1 MFTLKNNLIIIKY
14 MVEKRKRG
22 RPKKDSVMETIAVR
36 LPYETILEI
45 DNYVNQVK
53 KNFQGMNVTRADAI
67 RQLINNGLII
77 KSEKKEP
84 SDIEEEKRRFWD

>member
-1 MFTLKNNLIIIKY
+1 

-67 RQLINNGLII
+67 RQLISNGLII

>member
-1 MFTLKNNLIIIKY
+1 
-14 MVEKRKRG
+14 MVVKRNRG

-45 DNYVNQVK
+45 DNYVNQIK

>member
-1 MFTLKNNLIIIKY
+1 M
-14 MVEKRKRG
+14 EKKTKRG

-53 KNFQGMNVTRADAI
+53 KKYHGMNVTRADAI
-67 RQLINNGLII
+67 RQLINNGLNL
-77 KSEKKEP
+77 KADENDT

>member
-1 MFTLKNNLIIIKY
+1 MENKT
-14 MVEKRKRG
+14 KRG

-53 KNFQGMNVTRADAI
+53 KKFHGMNVTRADAI
-67 RQLINNGLII
+67 RQLINNGLNL
-77 KSEKKEP
+77 KADENDT

>member
-36 LPYETILEI
+36 LPYDTILEI

>member
-1 MFTLKNNLIIIKY
+1 M
-14 MVEKRKRG
+14 EKKTKRG

-36 LPYETILEI
+36 LPYDTILEI

-53 KNFQGMNVTRADAI
+53 KKFHGMNVTRADAI
-67 RQLINNGLII
+67 RQLINNGLNL
-77 KSEKKEP
+77 KADENDT

>member
-1 MFTLKNNLIIIKY
+1 M
-14 MVEKRKRG
+14 EKKTKCG

-36 LPYETILEI
+36 LPYDTILEI

-53 KNFQGMNVTRADAI
+53 KKFHGMNVTRADAI
-67 RQLINNGLII
+67 RQLINNGLNL
-77 KSEKKEP
+77 KADENDT

>member
-1 MFTLKNNLIIIKY
+1 M
-14 MVEKRKRG
+14 EKKTKRG

-53 KNFQGMNVTRADAI
+53 KKFHGMNVTRADAI
-67 RQLINNGLII
+67 RQLINNGLNL
-77 KSEKKEP
+77 KADENDT

>member
-1 MFTLKNNLIIIKY
+1 IKY

-36 LPYETILEI
+36 LPYDTILEI